1 VEIIRCLSRFLSL
14 SKETAAAKTKNQK
27 PMSKNS
33 ENKLIPRLRFPEFQN
48 DGEWGNT
55 PLEEL
60 CEVITKGT
68 TPATLGFNY
77 TEKGINFIKIESI
90 QNGRINLSKVAFI
103 SNECNEALKR
113 SQLKENDIL
122 FSIAGALGVVAPVS
136 IKELPANTNQALS
149 IVRLKKGQN
158 KDYILAYLSSNHISV
173 EISKIKAGAAQPNIS
188 LSQVSNFNILLPKN
202 PLEQQKI
209 ASCLSSLDEV
219 IAGERQ
225 KLALLQQHKKGL
237 LQQLFPQEGETVPTL
252 RFKEFEDSGE
262 WEEIELGSLGEFV
275 SGGTPDTTNPEF
287 WEGEIQW
294 FTPTEIKQRFI
305 SKSKRTI
312 TKAGLENSSAKL
324 LPKGSL
330 LITTRATIGDAAIN
344 EVDCATNQGFQSII
358 FKQNEFN
365 LFWYYWLLNNKNELV
380 KRASGST
387 FQEINKAKI
396 KKITAKRPNI
406 FEQQKIASC
415 LSSLDDIITA
425 QTQKIE
431 LLEQHKK
438 GLLQGLF
445 PNVNDHE

>member
-1 VEIIRCLSRFLSL
+1 LPKAAAKKSL
-14 SKETAAAKTKNQK
+14 SKETAQAKTKKQK

-33 ENKLIPRLRFPEFQN
+33 ENKLIPRLRFPEFQHS
-48 DGEWGNT
+48 GEW
-55 PLEEL
+55 
-60 CEVITKGT
+60 EVKK
-68 TPATLGFNY
+68 LG
-77 TEKGINFIKIESI
+77 EVLIESRV
-90 QNGRINLSKVAFI
+90 QSEVNDPRKRI
-103 SNECNEALKR
+103 
-113 SQLKENDIL
+113 
-122 FSIAGALGVVAPVS
+122 
-136 IKELPANTNQALS
+136 T
-149 IVRLKKGQN
+149 VRLNQKGVQRREYRGTEAEDATIFFKRRKGQFIYGKQN
-158 KDYILAYLSSNHISV
+158 LHKGAFGIIPNELDSFESSQDIPAFDFNSGYDPYYFVYYLGQEKIYTDLEKLSTGTGSKRIHPKDFFQV
-173 EISKIKAGAAQPNIS
+173 EFPFPS
-188 LSQVSNFNILLPKN
+188 LP
-202 PLEQQKI
+202 EQQKI
-209 ASCLSSLDEV
+209 AACLSSLDEV